1 MLVNANN
8 GEITF
13 GYSWIF
19 HAAGFWTP
27 PFQFW
32 IGNALVMTYCSF
44 VTRLTICAHAT
55 ILCCKMTKPVLIFFI
70 FTNENLNYTLAYVQY
85 IRISNLDYP

>member
-8 GEITF
+8 GKITF

-55 ILCCKMTKPVLIFFI
+55 ILC
-70 FTNENLNYTLAYVQY
+70 
-85 IRISNLDYP
+85 